1 MKKYLA
7 GAVIGDVVG
16 SRFEQNNYR
25 KTDFELLITSVSVK
39 FKKYYFPPFI
49 LCNTQ
54 KQTIDL

>member
-25 KTDFELLITSVSVK
+25 KTDFELLIKNQSSFTSPRLIS
-39 FKKYYFPPFI
+39 P
-49 LCNTQ
+49 T
-54 KQTIDL
+54 